1 MCTRSPANISSG
13 YQMTEQF
20 SNIFVSNTLSIQF
33 TSSFQPPSLQAIPV
47 PETST
52 PTRRRGKKKKT
63 GKGSNNADD

>member
-1 MCTRSPANISSG
+1 MYTRPPANIPSG

-20 SNIFVSNTLSIQF
+20 SNLFVPNAFSIQP
-33 TSSFQPPSLQAIPV
+33 TSSFQPPNLQAIPV

-52 PTRRRGKKKKT
+52 PTRRRGKKKKA